1 MSESLSSHFPDGPL
15 EPDQKQTVPDRAAV
29 SLIGQ
34 ERRHRQGR
42 VGDRRHKTLEKDRHL
57 SLKVTNQAVFGH
69 VTQPSEYVTGFRSR
83 VATRL
88 SSAVSVVHVVQREHA
103 MEHYRVQIA
112 ANGRMVLPA
121 SLRQQLH
128 VEGGGLLIIR
138 EDEGRL
144 VLESVDDAVRRAQA
158 LVRRY
163 APEAQSVTDELLAER
178 RADAARE

>member
-1 MSESLSSHFPDGPL
+1 
-15 EPDQKQTVPDRAAV
+15 
-29 SLIGQ
+29 
-34 ERRHRQGR
+34 
-42 VGDRRHKTLEKDRHL
+42 
-57 SLKVTNQAVFGH
+57 
-69 VTQPSEYVTGFRSR
+69 
-83 VATRL
+83 
-88 SSAVSVVHVVQREHA
+88 

-121 SLRQQLH
+121 GLRQQLH

-138 EDEGRL
+138 QDEGKL

-163 APEAQSVTDELLAER
+163 APAVQGVTDELLFER

>member
-1 MSESLSSHFPDGPL
+1 
-15 EPDQKQTVPDRAAV
+15 
-29 SLIGQ
+29 
-34 ERRHRQGR
+34 
-42 VGDRRHKTLEKDRHL
+42 
-57 SLKVTNQAVFGH
+57 
-69 VTQPSEYVTGFRSR
+69 
-83 VATRL
+83 
-88 SSAVSVVHVVQREHA
+88 

-112 ANGRMVLPA
+112 ANGRMVLPVG
-121 SLRQQLH
+121 LRQQLH

-163 APEAQSVTDELLAER
+163 APGAQGVTDELLAER

>member
-1 MSESLSSHFPDGPL
+1 
-15 EPDQKQTVPDRAAV
+15 
-29 SLIGQ
+29 
-34 ERRHRQGR
+34 
-42 VGDRRHKTLEKDRHL
+42 
-57 SLKVTNQAVFGH
+57 
-69 VTQPSEYVTGFRSR
+69 
-83 VATRL
+83 
-88 SSAVSVVHVVQREHA
+88 
-103 MEHYRVQIA
+103 MEHYRVSIS

-128 VEGGGLLIIR
+128 VEGGGLLVIR

-163 APEAQSVTDELLAER
+163 APDAQNVTDELLAER

>member
-1 MSESLSSHFPDGPL
+1 
-15 EPDQKQTVPDRAAV
+15 
-29 SLIGQ
+29 
-34 ERRHRQGR
+34 
-42 VGDRRHKTLEKDRHL
+42 
-57 SLKVTNQAVFGH
+57 
-69 VTQPSEYVTGFRSR
+69 
-83 VATRL
+83 
-88 SSAVSVVHVVQREHA
+88 

-121 SLRQQLH
+121 GLRQQLH

-138 EDEGRL
+138 EDDGKL

-163 APEAQSVTDELLAER
+163 APTAQGVTDELLSER

>member
-1 MSESLSSHFPDGPL
+1 
-15 EPDQKQTVPDRAAV
+15 
-29 SLIGQ
+29 
-34 ERRHRQGR
+34 
-42 VGDRRHKTLEKDRHL
+42 
-57 SLKVTNQAVFGH
+57 
-69 VTQPSEYVTGFRSR
+69 
-83 VATRL
+83 
-88 SSAVSVVHVVQREHA
+88 

-121 SLRQQLH
+121 GLRQQLH

-138 EDEGRL
+138 HDEGKL

-163 APEAQSVTDELLAER
+163 APTAQDVTDELLSER

>member
-1 MSESLSSHFPDGPL
+1 
-15 EPDQKQTVPDRAAV
+15 
-29 SLIGQ
+29 
-34 ERRHRQGR
+34 
-42 VGDRRHKTLEKDRHL
+42 
-57 SLKVTNQAVFGH
+57 
-69 VTQPSEYVTGFRSR
+69 
-83 VATRL
+83 
-88 SSAVSVVHVVQREHA
+88 

-121 SLRQQLH
+121 SLRHQLH

-163 APEAQSVTDELLAER
+163 APEAQGVADELLGER
-178 RADAARE
+178 RAEAARE